1 MSSELFRIISNS
13 IKKKFTSKFIKEF
26 KTKLG
31 NTQVSERNVIS
42 AVKNILLELNLNF
55 EEAGS
60 QQSKDFRNVGEEK
73 INIEVKKTDGF
84 TIMFND
90 TCPSPDIYYII
101 LFTGTDYKKKT
112 NIEPQVLCVNGD
124 IFLKD
129 ALWIEEYKQKIEELV
144 NLYGRGENKKHLNGC
159 IKVYPR
165 PNYSADIRH
174 LLCIE

>member
-60 QQSKDFRNVGEEK
+60 QQSKDFRNVG
-73 INIEVKKTDGF
+73 
-84 TIMFND
+84 
-90 TCPSPDIYYII
+90 
-101 LFTGTDYKKKT
+101 
-112 NIEPQVLCVNGD
+112 
-124 IFLKD
+124 
-129 ALWIEEYKQKIEELV
+129 
-144 NLYGRGENKKHLNGC
+144 
-159 IKVYPR
+159 
-165 PNYSADIRH
+165 
-174 LLCIE
+174 

>member
-1 MSSELFRIISNS
+1 
-13 IKKKFTSKFIKEF
+13 
-26 KTKLG
+26 
-31 NTQVSERNVIS
+31 
-42 AVKNILLELNLNF
+42 
-55 EEAGS
+55 
-60 QQSKDFRNVGEEK
+60 
-73 INIEVKKTDGF
+73 
-84 TIMFND
+84 MFND

-101 LFTGTDYKKKT
+101 LFTGTNYKKKT
-112 NIEPQVLCVNGD
+112 NIEPQVLCLNGD